1 MISLTI
7 EQLLNEKKQ
16 DWALKLIA
24 GKKGVKNKLVVSDVN
39 RCGLALTGYFDY
51 FPKERIQ
58 IIGKTETSYLKKL
71 KKEKSV
77 KILTRFFKYKIPLLV
92 ICGNVSLPKEIIYYG
107 NIRGIPIIKTPMPT
121 TKFIS
126 KVTDFLGE
134 KLADKVTMHGV
145 LMDIYGVGVLI
156 LGKSG
161 IGKSECA
168 LELIKRG
175 HRLVADDVIE
185 VVKANGDRLVGFPKE
200 FLKFFLEV
208 RGLGIVNIKDLF
220 GVGATRDRKRIE
232 MVVFL
237 EEWDK
242 RKYYERVGFKDKF
255 VNILDVKIHKIMIPV
270 KPGRN
275 IAVIIE
281 VAAMQERLKKMGYY
295 SILEFEDKVK
305 KEMEKEVRKVEKEKK

>member
-1 MISLTI
+1 MSLTI

-58 IIGKTETSYLKKL
+58 IIGKTEISYLKKL
-71 KKEKSV
+71 KKKKSIE
-77 KILTRFFKYKIPLLV
+77 ILKKFFKYEMPVLV
-92 ICGNVSLPKEIIYYG
+92 ICGNISLPKEIIYYG
-107 NIRGIPIIKTPMPT
+107 NIKGIPIIKTSTPT

-126 KVTDFLGE
+126 KVTNFLEE
-134 KLADKVTMHGV
+134 KLASKITMHGV
-145 LMDIYGVGVLI
+145 LMDIYGIGVLI

-175 HRLVADDVIE
+175 HRLVADDVVQI
-185 VVKANGDRLVGFPKE
+185 VKASGDRLVGFPKE
-200 FLKFFLEV
+200 FLRFFLEV

-220 GVGATRDRKRIE
+220 GVGATRDRKRVE
-232 MVVFL
+232 MVMFL
-237 EEWDK
+237 EEWNE
-242 RKYYERVGFKDKF
+242 RKYYERIGFKDKF
-255 VNILDVKIHKIMIPV
+255 VNIVGVKIPKIMIPV
-270 KPGRN
+270 RPGRN
-275 IAVIIE
+275 ITVIIE

-295 SILEFEDKVK
+295 SISEFENKVK
-305 KEMEKEVRKVEKEKK
+305 KEMEKDKLERK